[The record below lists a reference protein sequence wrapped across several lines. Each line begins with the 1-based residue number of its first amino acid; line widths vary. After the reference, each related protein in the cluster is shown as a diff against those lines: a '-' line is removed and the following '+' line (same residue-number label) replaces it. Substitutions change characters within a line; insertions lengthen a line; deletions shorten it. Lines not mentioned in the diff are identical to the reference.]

1 MWDISYLLD
10 ILHIKQV
17 KNVFWVEFS
26 HRIVLVVAGDADKF
40 QINWNSFRKLRIHCL
55 LPIKKNI
62 YLSTKLT
69 QYKMSTAKK
78 KNQYLQKNVL
88 YLFSTILATKPNRVS
103 YVLNWRKAIKEK
115 ATKTK
120 EELPSKSLNWLCEL
134 RLLM

>member
-78 KNQYLQKNVL
+78 KSIFAKEC
-88 YLFSTILATKPNRVS
+88 TVS
-103 YVLNWRKAIKEK
+103 VFHN
-115 ATKTK
+115 
-120 EELPSKSLNWLCEL
+120 SSH
-134 RLLM
+134 